1 MAEKRDY
8 YEVLGIAQN
17 ASEEEIKKAYKKLA
31 KKYHPDLNP
40 DDAAA
45 AEKFKEINEAASVLS
60 DADKRAR
67 YDQFGHA
74 GIDPNGMGGFGEGF
88 GGGFSGFG
96 DGGFGGFG
104 DIFETFFGGTGGS
117 VSRNGPRR
125 GNDIET
131 ELTVSFEEAAF
142 GAEKDVKVTRLEDCS
157 TCHGSGA
164 AAGTTL
170 HNCPQCGGS
179 GQVRTTQ
186 STPFGQIQNI
196 QTCRNCNGE
205 GKVIDTPCSACRG
218 AGKVRRQRTV
228 HITIPRGMENG
239 ASLRANGEGEDGY
252 KGGGPGDLYIRIN
265 VRPHSLFTRVGNDVH
280 AQYDLTFGQAALG
293 ATIEVPTL
301 DGKVSFNIPP
311 GTQNNAVFRL
321 KEKGIPHLR
330 GKGRGDHRIK
340 VRVLV
345 PTKLNDEQQKL
356 LHAFDDSLQEDN
368 YRSVK
373 RDEDSGGR
381 GGNRDKSFF
390 GKVKDAFRN

>member
-8 YEVLGIAQN
+8 YEVLGVPRS

-40 DDAAA
+40 DDVTA
-45 AEKFKEINEAASVLS
+45 AEKFKEINEAASILG
-60 DADKRAR
+60 DDEKRSR

-74 GIDPNGMGGFGEGF
+74 GVDPNNMAGGGGYGGGFG
-88 GGGFSGFG
+88 
-96 DGGFGGFG
+96 DAFGGFG

-117 VSRNGPRR
+117 VSRNGPQR

-131 ELTVSFEEAAF
+131 EITVSFEDAAF
-142 GAEKDVKVTRLEDCS
+142 GVEKDIKVTRLEDCS

-164 AAGTTL
+164 AAGTHPRDCT
-170 HNCPQCGGS
+170 QCGGT

-196 QTCRNCNGE
+196 QTCPQCRGE
-205 GKVIDTPCSACRG
+205 GKVVDTPCSDCRG
-218 AGKVRRQRTV
+218 TGKVRRQRTV
-228 HITIPRGMENG
+228 HITIPKGMENG

-252 KGGGPGDLYIRIN
+252 RGGGPGDLYIRVNI
-265 VRPHSLFTRVGNDVH
+265 RPHSLFTRVGNDVH
-280 AQYDLTFGQAALG
+280 AQFDLTFAQAALG

-321 KEKGIPHLR
+321 KDKGIPYLR

-345 PTKLNDEQQKL
+345 PTKLDEQQKKL
-356 LHAFDDSLQEDN
+356 LHDFDEGLSEEN
-368 YRSVK
+368 YRSIK
-373 RDEDSGGR
+373 KSEDGSSASGGK
-381 GGNRDKSFF
+381 DKGFF
-390 GKVKDAFRN
+390 GKMKDAFRN